1 MKSERGS
8 AMIVVVTFTIILTM
22 LVIATSLRLGQ
33 LQRELQRIDHLQQK
47 KFQVPKP

>member
-22 LVIATSLRLGQ
+22 LVVANGIRLGQ
-33 LQRELQRIDHLQQK
+33 LHQELQHIDHLQQH
-47 KFQVPKP
+47 KFQSPKP